1 MKTCAIFIFIFMWMQ
16 GTAQMKEPNYYYNK
30 RVHLGVKGGVN
41 LTKFNGKGWN
51 QELKYGFHAGG
62 FIQLKLAGRFSVQG
76 ELLFSQMIA
85 DTATDFSE
93 VMDFIRFSETRQTI
107 RFNYMD
113 IPLILN
119 IGVDQIHAIKLQLG
133 LQYGLLMNKSQ
144 TVLQNGK
151 QIFKNGGLSALG
163 GIQIQLGPVNL
174 GGRYL
179 LGLDNLNNVTNK
191 ANWKSQNI
199 QISAGFTL

>member
-1 MKTCAIFIFIFMWMQ
+1 MKICSILFFIFISLQ
-16 GTAQMKEPNYYYNK
+16 TTAQKKEPNYYYNK
-30 RVHLGVKGGVN
+30 RIHLGVKGGVN
-41 LTKFNGKGWN
+41 LTKFDGKGWN
-51 QELKYGFHAGG
+51 RELKYGFHAGG

-76 ELLFSQMIA
+76 EVLFSQMIA

-93 VMDFIRFSETRQTI
+93 VMDFIRFSETRETI

-113 IPLILN
+113 IPLVLN
-119 IGVDQIHAIKLQLG
+119 IGIDQIHAVRLQLG

-144 TVLQNGK
+144 TILENGK
-151 QIFKNGGLSALG
+151 QILKNGQLSALG

-179 LGLDNLNNVTNK
+179 LGLGNLNNVTNK
-191 ANWKSQNI
+191 TAWKSQNI
-199 QISAGFTL
+199 QISVGFTI